1 MEQTEV
7 QLKDAI
13 VIYLLT
19 RRTPVNR
26 PIALLANNLPTAY
39 HTGGASAELIEA
51 VHYGLTL
58 ATDVINITPR
68 VAEIIAAKSEIYER
82 NLHISNIMA
91 VTYSPVVFIW
101 TELKPEERTHRSARY
116 AVHFHG
122 QSNPPFSAMVAA
134 YVILKFPS
142 KWRSRTRVDFN
153 LVQLAMALDDRGV
166 WGAMIFGEDFA
177 AAYGEATSLAAN
189 NPDKNKTPDLG
200 MPMTT
205 LPEDKKNLHLR
216 NVHLISEVIT
226 TGRFVLR
233 HKRN

>member
-1 MEQTEV
+1 MMEQTEV
-7 QLKDAI
+7 QLKDAL

-19 RRTPVNR
+19 RRTLVNR

-39 HTGGASAELIEA
+39 HMGGASAELIEA

-58 ATDVINITPR
+58 ATNVINITPR
-68 VAEIIAAKSEIYER
+68 AKSEIYER

-91 VTYSPVVFIW
+91 VTYNPVVFIW

-116 AVHFHG
+116 TVHFQG
-122 QSNPPFSAMVAA
+122 QSNPPFWAMVAA

-142 KWRSRTRVDFN
+142 KWRSHTRVDFN
-153 LVQLAMALDDRGV
+153 LMQLAMALDDRGV

-189 NPDKNKTPDLG
+189 NPGKNKTPDLG

-216 NVHLISEVIT
+216 NVHLIDSQDGNCGIAHTE
-226 TGRFVLR
+226 GAAWP
-233 HKRN
+233 